1 LSPPPPDAGAPGAGW
16 AKLAVLAA
24 AVCFA
29 TTGTAQAKGPA
40 GTTPLGVGAM
50 RVIVGAAALVAY
62 VAAGRRRAVG
72 AGSRTAGWRPS
83 PRQRLLVG
91 VGAAGVALYQPMFFA
106 GTARS
111 GVAVGTI
118 VALGSGPV
126 FVGLW
131 EIVGMRRRP
140 SNAWFAATGCA
151 LIGGAILVLAQSGDG
166 AAVDVVGVL
175 CALAAGCGY
184 AMYAVAAKV
193 LVVGGVGSSVV
204 MAWFFAGG
212 ALLLTPA
219 LFTEPLA
226 WLGTAGGVVMVLHLG
241 VVTVAVA
248 YVLYGIG
255 LRSLPASTAATL
267 TLAEPVVAAV
277 LGVVVLDE
285 QLGAAGWLGAVVVV
299 AGLAL
304 TGVRRP
310 FRRDEALVAGP

>member
-1 LSPPPPDAGAPGAGW
+1 M
-16 AKLAVLAA
+16 LAA

-29 TTGTAQAKGPA
+29 TTGTAQAEGPV
-40 GTTPLGVGAM
+40 GTTPLGVGAL

-62 VAAGRRRAVG
+62 VAMGRRRG
-72 AGSRTAGWRPS
+72 AATTPRPAGWRPAG
-83 PRQRLLVG
+83 RQRLLVV
-91 VGAAGVALYQPMFFA
+91 VGIGGVALYQPMFFA

-131 EIVGMRRRP
+131 EVVGLRRRP
-140 SNAWFAATGCA
+140 SDAWFAATGCA
-151 LIGGAILVLAQSGDG
+151 LVGGAILVLAQSGDG
-166 AAVDVVGVL
+166 AAVDGVGVL
-175 CALAAGCGY
+175 CSLAAGCGY

-193 LVVGGVGSSVV
+193 LVVAGVDSSVV
-204 MAWFFAGG
+204 MAWFFTGG

-219 LFTEPLA
+219 LFTEPLG
-226 WLGTAGGVVMVLHLG
+226 WLGSVAGVVMVAHLG

-267 TLAEPVVAAV
+267 TLAEPVMAAV
-277 LGVVVLDE
+277 LGVVVLGE
-285 QLGAAGWLGAVVVV
+285 RLGATGWLGATIVV